1 MGLHQ
6 LKLSGFRHSG
16 MFAKLEVEYVK
27 EKHTVSFFGI
37 LIMAQGDQVYFIT
50 RNVTDFSRPS
60 SGVPAKI

>member
-1 MGLHQ
+1 
-6 LKLSGFRHSG
+6 

-50 RNVTDFSRPS
+50 KNVTDFSRPS
-60 SGVPAKI
+60 NGVPAKI